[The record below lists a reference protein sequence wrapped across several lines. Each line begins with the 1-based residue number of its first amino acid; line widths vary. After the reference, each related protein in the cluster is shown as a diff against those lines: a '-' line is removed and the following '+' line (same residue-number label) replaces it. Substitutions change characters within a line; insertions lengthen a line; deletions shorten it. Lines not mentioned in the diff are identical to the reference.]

1 MGKVLLYI
9 FDCVVF
15 LFILLCI
22 FTGNAEIED
31 YIFLVGTI
39 VFPAYDLIQR
49 LRIKNANKVIKA
61 TSDEN
66 PTPDA

>member
-49 LRIKNANKVIKA
+49 LRIKSANKVIEA